1 MKTSRIQLDELNKK
15 LASEN
20 DVLTLALGD
29 VCNGAVKWFGN
40 SRTYSIGISRPC
52 GAAGGIAI
60 VREAG
65 MTYAFY
71 FEKYA
76 RETLAN
82 VAMLVTGE
90 DSEHNRELLRR
101 RSAIEAAQA
110 YVTESQRAKFTK
122 AA

>member
-1 MKTSRIQLDELNKK
+1 MKKQDIESLANK

-20 DVLTLALGD
+20 EVLTLALND
-29 VCNGAVKWFGN
+29 VCNGGVKWFGHT
-40 SRTYSIGISRPC
+40 RTYSIGISRPN

-71 FEKYA
+71 FERYS
-76 RETLAN
+76 RETLDRISS
-82 VAMLVTGE
+82 LVTGS
-90 DSEHNRELLRR
+90 DSEYNAELLRR

-110 YVTESQRAKFTK
+110 YVSESQRA
-122 AA
+122 A

>member
-1 MKTSRIQLDELNKK
+1 MKLSRKDLDALNEK

-20 DVLTLALGD
+20 EVLTLALND

-71 FEKYA
+71 FERYA
-76 RETLAN
+76 REMLER
-82 VAMLVTGE
+82 VALLVTGS
-90 DSEHNRELLRR
+90 DTEHNRELMRR

-110 YVTESQRAKFTK
+110 YVSESQRA
-122 AA
+122 A